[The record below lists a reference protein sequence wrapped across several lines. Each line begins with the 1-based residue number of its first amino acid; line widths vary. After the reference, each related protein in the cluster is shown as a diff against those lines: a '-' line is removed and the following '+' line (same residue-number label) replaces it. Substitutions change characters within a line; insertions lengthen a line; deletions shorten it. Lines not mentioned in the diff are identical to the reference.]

1 MEILAV
7 VLLVISAAIL
17 FATEAVRVDLVAM
30 IVLLALALSGLV
42 TPEEALS
49 GFSNPAT
56 ATVAAMFILS
66 AGLKQTGVID
76 HLAAALGRMVGRRQQ
91 LLYPLLL
98 LIVCAI
104 SAFINNTAAVAIF
117 LPLMLGLCRR
127 HGTSPGRF
135 LMPLSF
141 AAQVG
146 GVCTLV
152 GTSTNILVSSI
163 AKSSGEPAFGMFEFT
178 PLGLFFVLAGAA
190 YLFLVAP
197 FLLPD
202 RTAAPMAP
210 LTERYDLHRYLA
222 EMELEKDSPLTGKS
236 LAEADLENTMDVEV
250 LEILR
255 KGRPLWL
262 PDPMEG
268 LTPGDVLLVRGPIH
282 ELLKTRKLPGLKM
295 KRDLEPGGAPIEGG
309 DIILVEAMVPPGSP
323 LEGRTLEESDFRRR
337 HRTQA
342 LAIRHHDR
350 LERRKVGKVRLGVGD
365 VLLLQGHRADLE
377 ALRGGDSLLLMEEV
391 EPHGPSWKRSSLAI
405 GIIAAVVASA
415 AVGLA
420 PILVTAM
427 AGCAALILARIL
439 TVEQAYRAIDWKV
452 IFLLAGVIPL
462 GIALQKTGAA
472 DLLGR
477 GVTEFLGPYGPWVV
491 VSTFY
496 LLSSVLTQ
504 IMSNNATAVLLAPL
518 AFSAAAGLGVSVRPL
533 LVAIAFAASNS
544 FITPIGYQTNAM
556 VMGPGRYRVA
566 DFARVGLPLTILFWI
581 LATLLI
587 PRYFPFR

>member
-1 MEILAV
+1 MEIIAV
-7 VLLVISAAIL
+7 VLLAISAAIL
-17 FATEAVRVDLVAM
+17 FATEAVRVDMVAM
-30 IVLLALALSGLV
+30 IILLALAISGLV

-76 HLAAALGRMVGRRQQ
+76 GLSAALGRMVGTRHE

-98 LIVCAI
+98 ITVCAI

-117 LPLMLGLCRR
+117 LPLLLGLCRK
-127 HGTSPGRF
+127 HGTSPARF

-163 AKSSGEPAFGMFEFT
+163 AKQAGEPAFGMFEFT
-178 PLGLFFVLAGAA
+178 RLGLYFVLVGFAYLFFV
-190 YLFLVAP
+190 AP
-197 FLLPD
+197 LLLPD
-202 RTAAPMAP
+202 HQTAPMAP
-210 LTERYDLHRYLA
+210 LTERYELHHYLA
-222 EMELEKDSPLTGKS
+222 EMELEEDSPLTGKT

-255 KGRPLWL
+255 AGRPLWL
-262 PDPMEG
+262 PDPMER
-268 LTPGDVLLVRGPIH
+268 LTQGDVLLVRGPIR
-282 ELLKTRKLPGLKM
+282 ELLKARKLPGLKVR
-295 KRDLEPGGAPIEGG
+295 RDLEPGGAPIEGG

-323 LEGRTLEESDFRRR
+323 LDGRTLEEREFRRR

-350 LERRKVGKVRLGVGD
+350 LERRKVGKVRLDVGD
-365 VLLLQGHRADLE
+365 VLLLQGYRADLE
-377 ALRGGDSLLLMEEV
+377 ALRGGGALILMEEV
-391 EPHGPSWKRSSLAI
+391 EPHGPSWKRSLIAV
-405 GIIAAVVASA
+405 GIITAVVTTA
-415 AVGLA
+415 AMGLA

-427 AGCAALILARIL
+427 TGCAALVLARIL
-439 TVEQAYRAIDWKV
+439 TAEQAYRAIDWKV

-477 GVTEFLGPYGPWVV
+477 GVTELLGPYGPWVV
-491 VSTFY
+491 VSAFY
-496 LLSSVLTQ
+496 LLSSLLTQ

-518 AFSAAAGLGVSVRPL
+518 AFSAAAVLGVSPRPL
-533 LVAIAFAASNS
+533 LVAITFAASNS

-566 DFARVGLPLTILFWI
+566 DFARVGVPLTILFWL
-581 LATLLI
+581 LATFLI
-587 PRYFPFR
+587 PRYFPFH